1 MTTAT
6 KIKLRRGTFQHIE
19 AELYAYHDTL
29 KEIAKLRNEIL
40 HASSEPD
47 RVGGGRGN
55 TPTDKTGVAAIR
67 LATDKRLNS
76 LVEVVEA
83 IESVVERLPEKKR
96 ELVKLKYWSQPR
108 TLTWDGIALRLDV
121 SRRTAINWRNEIVY
135 AIALK
140 MGWR

>member
-47 RVGGGRGN
+47 RVGGGRSN
-55 TPTDKTGVAAIR
+55 LPVNMTETTAIR
-67 LATDKRLNS
+67 LTTDKRLNS
-76 LVEVVEA
+76 LVEVADA
-83 IESVVERLPEKKR
+83 IRTVYDALPEGKQK
-96 ELVKLKYWSQPR
+96 LVQLRYWSRPQL
-108 TLTWDGIALRLDV
+108 LTWDGIALNLNV
-121 SRRTAINWRNEIVY
+121 SRRTAINWRDEIVT

-140 MGWR
+140 LGWR